1 VLAALT
7 RTDRRWVVAGLV
19 AAVLVTAGFAS
30 PWGRMLDLDVYRM
43 GGSALLHGRGL
54 YDVQEPTADLYFT
67 YPVFAAMLF
76 APVAALPLVV
86 AKVLLMLASLAG
98 LFVIVQLTVRQ
109 VTGETRL
116 AWSVPLSVLGVVVHP
131 VWETL
136 TFGQINLILVA
147 LVLIDVLVLGKSR
160 GVLVGIAT
168 GIKLVPGIFILY
180 YLVTGQ
186 RRAALNAM
194 LTTIATVAV
203 GFLVQPRQAWSFWTN
218 YALDPDRTG
227 GIAYVT
233 NQSFLGA
240 SARLLRDPHPPRAL
254 ALGLGAVVVMVALWT
269 ARRLHRTDEFTAI
282 CVVAVAGLLFSPISW
297 SHHWVWVVPC
307 LGTLVVWAR
316 TAGGGW
322 RWWVFGI
329 ATAIVVSGP
338 MQFTPKERL
347 RELSDT
353 LPQQFVA
360 NIYALL
366 AVLYLGWAAIRAVRS
381 SVPARPGKSWKVPVP
396 MGTGGFQDLSD

>member
-1 VLAALT
+1 VLPALT
-7 RTDRRWVVAGLV
+7 RTDRRWVAAGLV

-67 YPVFAAMLF
+67 YPVFGAMLF
-76 APVAALPLVV
+76 APVAALPLVM

-98 LFVIVQLTVRQ
+98 LFVIVHLTVRH
-109 VTGETRL
+109 VTGDDRPRGQSVHSRL
-116 AWSVPLSVLGVVVHP
+116 AWSVPLSVLGIVVHP

-180 YLVTGQ
+180 YLATGQ
-186 RRAALNAM
+186 RRAALNAT

-203 GFLVQPRQAWSFWTN
+203 GFLVQPRQAWAFWTD

-233 NQSFLGA
+233 NQSLLGV
-240 SARLLRDPHPPRAL
+240 SARLFRDPHPPRAL
-254 ALGLGAVVVMVALWT
+254 ALGLGALAVVVALWA
-269 ARRLHRTDEFTAI
+269 ARRLYRTDEFTAI
-282 CVVAVAGLLFSPISW
+282 CVVAVAGLLFSPVSW
-297 SHHWVWVVPC
+297 SHHWVWVIPC

-316 TAGGGW
+316 TASGGW
-322 RWWVFGI
+322 RWWAFGI
-329 ATAIVVSGP
+329 ATAIVVTGP

-366 AVLYLGWAAIRAVRS
+366 AVVYLGWATVRAVRS
-381 SVPARPGKSWKVPVP
+381 AVPARTVAEPHEAAA
-396 MGTGGFQDLSD
+396 